1 MADAHQR
8 MTASRLFESVTVIVC
23 TLAFLVTAL
32 SIFVAAMERQ
42 SEGTRDYVEYWA
54 SGQLLAHGQ
63 NPYGPD
69 ALLKLERS
77 AGLPSALPP
86 MVMGNAPP
94 ALLLT
99 YPLGFLS
106 AKQGEWT
113 WMLLLLGSL
122 ILSVYLIAAAL
133 EARPGYVKL
142 LGCSFGPALTC
153 IAAGQM
159 ALLVLLGLAVFVH
172 SYRSR
177 PFVAGAGL
185 WLCLLKPQLFLP
197 FGVALIVWTLW
208 NRRLMIIAGLMTATA
223 VSAGVIW
230 KLDPDCWHQYS
241 AMMHLLRY
249 DRADIPCLSIVLRNA
264 AGGAAFVQYL
274 PAALGCLW
282 ALVYFWRHRHEWDW
296 FEHGSSVLLVS
307 LLVAPYTWFVDQC
320 IALPALLH
328 GLRGVRSRGLIA
340 ALALL
345 SASVEVG
352 PYLGR
357 SLMHSKAYLWT
368 TPAWLA
374 WYLLARASGNHQK
387 TTMDAERPILEAAGV

>member
-1 MADAHQR
+1 MANANQR
-8 MTASRLFESVTVIVC
+8 MTPRRLFEVVAVVVC

-54 SGQLLAHGQ
+54 SGQLVVHGQ
-63 NPYGPD
+63 NPYDPD

-77 AGLPSALPP
+77 VGLPSALPP
-86 MVMGNAPP
+86 IVMGNAPP

-99 YPLGFLS
+99 YPLGFLG
-106 AKQGEWT
+106 AKHGESV

-122 ILSVYLIAAAL
+122 ILSVYLTTAAL
-133 EARPGYVKL
+133 EAHPGYVKL
-142 LGCSFGPALTC
+142 LGCSFAPALTC

-159 ALLVLLGLAVFVH
+159 ALLVLLGLAIFLH

-197 FGVALIVWTLW
+197 FGVALAVWAVW
-208 NRRLMIIAGLMTATA
+208 SRRFMIIAGLITAIG
-223 VSAGVIW
+223 VSAGVVW
-230 KLDPDCWHQYS
+230 KLDPDCWRQYS

-249 DRADIPCLSIVLRNA
+249 DRVNIPCLSIVLRNT
-264 AGGAAFVQYL
+264 AGGAGFVQYL
-274 PAALGCLW
+274 PAAAGCIW
-282 ALVYFWRHRHEWDW
+282 ALAYFWRHRHDWDW
-296 FEHGSSVLLVS
+296 FEHGSFVLLVS
-307 LLVAPYTWFVDQC
+307 LLVPPYTWFVDQC

-328 GLRGVRSRGLIA
+328 GLAVMRSRTLIA
-340 ALALL
+340 VLALL
-345 SASVEVG
+345 SAVIEVG

-357 SLMHSKAYLWT
+357 DLMHSKVYLWT

-374 WYLLARASGNHQK
+374 WYLFARASGVHQK
-387 TTMDAERPILEAAGV
+387 TAIDAERPIYEAAEV